1 MFRLAD
7 QGLVWWPVEL
17 TQSTGPDQVETV
29 TAWFQYRIYTRE
41 ELREQERAAVER
53 IAAKREQMA
62 AKPEA
67 GAGEVERHGDDLL
80 ALFETVTE
88 RQAGDTADLLERI
101 TDWRGLGDGDTE
113 EPFSRDRLG
122 ALLGYDPIYKQL
134 RTQLFAASR
143 EAPRKNSQPGPGGL
157 PAPAQ
162 A

>member
-17 TQSTGPDQVETV
+17 TQATGPDQVETV

-41 ELREQERAAVER
+41 ELREQERIAVQR
-53 IAAKREQMA
+53 IAAKREQMTGRTDTGTA
-62 AKPEA
+62 DAEPPA
-67 GAGEVERHGDDLL
+67 DDLL

-88 RQAGDTADLLERI
+88 RAAGDTADLLARI
-101 TDWRGLGDGDTE
+101 TDWRGLGDGETE
-113 EPFSRDRLG
+113 EPFSPDRLA
-122 ALLGYDPIYKQL
+122 ALLAYDPLYKQL